1 MALIKKEYGE
11 RGVRARNQDGDVGM
25 IDSAPDLLG
34 LGLPADPVIEGAAC
48 EKGHRSEGKDA
59 QGDPAAQFIGQSDQN
74 QAGDQRNW
82 AHNEVNQAAQ
92 ARFLGLFGAI
102 EERSHLTSLR
112 VYPEKG
118 GSACRQSPWGGQV
131 YKGSVL
137 TLWAHARY
145 LSPLLL

>member
-1 MALIKKEYGE
+1 LVLIEQKYGK
-11 RGVRARNQDGDVGM
+11 RGVSPGDQDGDIGV
-25 IDSAPDLLG
+25 IDTAPDLFG
-34 LGLPADPVIEGAAC
+34 LGLPADPVIEGATC
-48 EKGHRSEGKDA
+48 EKGHRGEGKYA
-59 QGDPAAQFIGQSDQN
+59 QSDPAAQFIGQSDQN
-74 QAGDQRNW
+74 QASDQRNW

-92 ARFLGLFGAI
+92 ARFWGLFGAI

-137 TLWAHARY
+137 TL
-145 LSPLLL
+145 